1 MSRPGDGQSGRE
13 QLNREQLAG
22 ICERYLDSFGTGDAD
37 LVASFVAESFVNEHT
52 AALGSG
58 CVGRD
63 EYRKRLPNFMASM
76 PGLRYEIETQVVDVD
91 TCTVAN
97 AYTLHARVNDRDV
110 AVRGLLRIHIDPVSG
125 LILDRTDYWDSKVFL
140 KQAGME

>member
-1 MSRPGDGQSGRE
+1 VGQHDAIRA
-13 QLNREQLAG
+13 RLAD
-22 ICERYLDSFGTGDAD
+22 ICARYLAAFSTGDPD
-37 LVASFVAESFVNEHT
+37 LVASFVDDGFINEHT

-76 PGLRYEIETQVVDVD
+76 PGLRYELESQVVDVD
-91 TCTVAN
+91 SSTVAN

-110 AVRGLLRIHIDPVSG
+110 AVRGLLRIHLDPTSG

-140 KQAGME
+140 EQAGME

>member
-1 MSRPGDGQSGRE
+1 MSAGALPDLRQRLSTICAE
-13 QLNREQLAG
+13 YLAAF
-22 ICERYLDSFGTGDAD
+22 STGDAD
-37 LVASFVAESFVNEHT
+37 LVASFVDESFVNEHT

-76 PGLRYEIETQVVDVD
+76 PGLRYELESQVVDIE
-91 TCTVAN
+91 TAMVAN
-97 AYTLHARVNDRDV
+97 AYTLHAHVNDRDV
-110 AVRGLLRIHIDPVSG
+110 AVRGLLRIHIDIDSG

-140 KQAGME
+140 QQAGME